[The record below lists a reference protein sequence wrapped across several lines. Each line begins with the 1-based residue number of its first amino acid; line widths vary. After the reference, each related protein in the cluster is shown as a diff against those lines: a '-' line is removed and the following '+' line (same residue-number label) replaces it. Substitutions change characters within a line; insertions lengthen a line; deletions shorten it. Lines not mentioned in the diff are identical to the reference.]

1 MEVAV
6 NTHSNLNFVQLPKL
20 ANDPSMDRRTRIVAQ
35 LEEQKSLLK
44 DSTFMRSVRSWE
56 KNEHGEK
63 KLVEKKQRVSPKW
76 RKQPDGSYI
85 FFVRSG
91 WKPIELEKGK
101 AGILARSAD
110 ELLASIDILI
120 ASVREGQFDRQLAEA
135 SVQVQ
140 RPKAKSKRAA

>member
-1 MEVAV
+1 
-6 NTHSNLNFVQLPKL
+6 
-20 ANDPSMDRRTRIVAQ
+20 
-35 LEEQKSLLK
+35 
-44 DSTFMRSVRSWE
+44 MRSARSWVKDE
-56 KNEHGEK
+56 QGEK
-63 KLVEKKQRVSPKW
+63 KLVEKKQRVLPNW

-110 ELLASIDILI
+110 ELLDSIDILI
-120 ASVREGQFDRQLAEA
+120 AAVREGQFDRQLAEA
-135 SVQVQ
+135 SAQVQ

>member
-1 MEVAV
+1 V
-6 NTHSNLNFVQLPKL
+6 NTHRNLNFVQLPKFV
-20 ANDPSMDRRTRIVAQ
+20 NDPAMDRRTRIIAQ

-44 DSTFMRSVRSWE
+44 EPAFMRSIRSWVKDE
-56 KNEHGEK
+56 QGEK
-63 KLVEKKQRVSPKW
+63 KLVEKKQRVLPNW

-101 AGILARSAD
+101 GGLLARSAD
-110 ELLASIDILI
+110 ELLASIDVLI
-120 ASVREGQFDRQLAEA
+120 AAVREGQFDRQLAEA
-135 SVQVQ
+135 STQVQ

>member
-1 MEVAV
+1 M
-6 NTHSNLNFVQLPKL
+6 NTQRNLHFVQLPKL
-20 ANDPSMDRRTRIVAQ
+20 VNDPVVDRRTRIITQ

-44 DSTFMRSVRSWE
+44 DPTFMRSFRSWVKDE
-56 KNEHGEK
+56 QGEK
-63 KLVEKKQRVSPKW
+63 ALVEKKQRVLPNW

-120 ASVREGQFDRQLAEA
+120 AAVREGQFDRQITEA
-135 SVQVQ
+135 SAQLQ
-140 RPKAKSKRAA
+140 RPKPKGKRAA

>member
-1 MEVAV
+1 M
-6 NTHSNLNFVQLPKL
+6 NTHRNLNFVQLPKL
-20 ANDPSMDRRTRIVAQ
+20 VNDPTLDRRTRIIAQ

-44 DSTFMRSVRSWE
+44 DQAFMRSIRSWVKGE
-56 KNEHGEK
+56 QGEK
-63 KLVEKKQRVSPKW
+63 KLVEKKQRVLPNW

-101 AGILARSAD
+101 AGIFARSAN

-120 ASVREGQFDRQLAEA
+120 TAVREGPFDRQLEEA
-135 SVQVQ
+135 SAEVQ
-140 RPKAKSKRAA
+140 RPKPRNKRAA